1 MILSALFYV
10 SIEYKFISNMKK
22 RVIKKQFHKIAKKSI
37 KDNSYLYNKYGVY
50 NLFIQE
56 LNLYLDFILNAKC
69 VKEEIHFQG
78 SIKLFINNC
87 IEDTEDFIDN
97 MLLNKMIHY

>member
-1 MILSALFYV
+1 
-10 SIEYKFISNMKK
+10 MKK
-22 RVIKKQFHKIAKKSI
+22 RIIKKHFHKIAKKAI
-37 KDNSYLYNKYGVY
+37 KDNSYLYNKYGVS

-78 SIKLFINNC
+78 SIKSFINNC

-97 MLLNKMIHY
+97 KILNIMIHY

>member
-1 MILSALFYV
+1 
-10 SIEYKFISNMKK
+10 MKK
-22 RVIKKQFHKIAKKSI
+22 RVIKKQFHKIAKKAI

-78 SIKLFINNC
+78 SIKAFINNC

-97 MLLNKMIHY
+97 KILNIMIHN

>member
-1 MILSALFYV
+1 
-10 SIEYKFISNMKK
+10 MKK

-37 KDNSYLYNKYGVY
+37 KENSYLYKKYGLY
-50 NLFIQE
+50 NRFIEE

-69 VKEEIHFQG
+69 IKAEIHYQG
-78 SIKLFINNC
+78 SIKAFINNC
-87 IEDTEDFIDN
+87 IEDTEDFIYN